1 MPNDPLLTML
11 IDFFDL
17 PPNTQSASITQ
28 QTIAAWDSL
37 AMVQLIT
44 ELQRIFS
51 VEFDLDEIQTL
62 RSYDEIRH
70 SLEKKGKLSATPAA
84 PML

>member
-1 MPNDPLLTML
+1 MPNDSLLSVL

-17 PPNTQSASITQ
+17 PPNTQSTNITQ
-28 QTIAAWDSL
+28 LTIAAWDSL

-70 SLEKKGKLSATPAA
+70 SLEKKGKLSPTPAA